1 MPECL
6 PTIILSDDV
15 VFPNIQRELEICK
28 AYNIDAVRLSLEKY
42 GGRLLITST
51 KKLKTSN
58 LEKGDVLDIGVV
70 CDVLSLEEFR
80 EAGGSRTVLVI
91 RGLSRA
97 KISSCES
104 KIVEVGGEK
113 GVGVWFSECRLVRT
127 RQPNRNKCK
136 TAILKVFRKQGLSLS
151 KDEDKT
157 RILVKLL
164 RDSSGDLEQIIDK
177 IADAWEKDRKGV
189 LEAKKFLL
197 CDPDLFNRLNLM
209 LSIEGKKNKR
219 GINIFDLP
227 TGDDVQAI
235 IEDKISKRVTR
246 NISRQQKEF
255 YLREKLRVIKEELG
269 DSSSKEIEVKRIRGL
284 LEKGHF
290 PPNVIEKAREELQ
303 RFEMC
308 SSYSN
313 EATVIRSYLDWLLNL
328 PWMYV
333 SQDET
338 DLKKVQKTLN
348 DSHFGLEKIKDRII
362 EFLAVKKKS
371 KQETGTIICF
381 VGPPGVGKTS
391 LAHSIAKA
399 LKKRFVKISLGGL
412 YDESEIRG
420 HRRTY
425 VASMPGKIIRGLRQ
439 AKVKNPVFLLDEI
452 DKISVGYHGDPV
464 HALLEILDPKQN
476 TEFNDHYL
484 EEDFDLSKVMFI
496 ATANYEE
503 NIPDPLWDRMEVIHL
518 RTYTEKEKLNIA
530 KEHVVPD
537 VLNSVGLEKDDLQF
551 TDEALLFIIQRY
563 TREAGVRNL
572 KKNIEKIARKVVK
585 ELVVDKNK
593 VSVITPVEVRTYLDY
608 EIYDVTKKD
617 DESIP
622 GVVNGMAYTDF
633 GGDLLPIE
641 VNHTAGKGGLSL
653 TGNLKDTMKES
664 ANVALAY
671 VRANEELFGLKNQEI
686 DWNNIDINLH
696 VPTGGV
702 PKDGPSAGVT
712 ITTALISSFLNK
724 PVSSKIAMTGEITLR
739 GKVLPIGGLKEK
751 VISAVRGGVDTIFY
765 PDENTKNLSDIPDD
779 VKEKVEFIPVKHYTE
794 MFEKIF
800 VK

>member
-1 MPECL
+1 MPNIL
-6 PTIILSDDV
+6 PAVLLWDDV
-15 VFPNIQRELEICK
+15 VFPETQRGIELK
-28 AYNIDAVRLSLEKY
+28 KDFNIDAVKLSLEKH
-42 GGRLLITST
+42 GGKLIVASVKNSKETS
-51 KKLKTSN
+51 
-58 LEKGDVLDIGVV
+58 LEYTEVLDIGVV
-70 CDVLSLEEFR
+70 CEVLSLEEF
-80 EAGGSRTVLVI
+80 EEEGLQKTIVVI

-97 KISSCES
+97 KVLSCEMQEINIS
-104 KIVEVGGEK
+104 GAGEK
-113 GVGVWFSECRLVRT
+113 DIWFSSYKLVRT
-127 RQPNRNKCK
+127 RYPNKKRYRSAVLNVFKIK
-136 TAILKVFRKQGLSLS
+136 GIDFIRDKDKVKVFFQLLS
-151 KDEDKT
+151 EN
-157 RILVKLL
+157 
-164 RDSSGDLEQIIDK
+164 SGDLERIIDK
-177 IADAWEKDRKGV
+177 FADSWEKDRAGV
-189 LEAKKFLL
+189 YEAKKLLL
-197 CDPDLFNRLNLM
+197 CDPDLVSRLKTIISFDYNQ
-209 LSIEGKKNKR
+209 KKKPSLARPNTEDDLRTIIDERITKKVSKK
-219 GINIFDLP
+219 IN
-227 TGDDVQAI
+227 
-235 IEDKISKRVTR
+235 
-246 NISRQQKEF
+246 RQQKEF

-269 DSSSKEIEVKRIRGL
+269 DSSSKEIELRRIRNHL
-284 LEKGHF
+284 YRGHF
-290 PPNVIEKAREELQ
+290 PPHIVAKARDELQ

-313 EATVIRSYLDWLLNL
+313 EATVIRSYLDWLLHL

-333 SQDET
+333 SQDES
-338 DLKKVQKTLN
+338 DLQKVQKVLDEN
-348 DSHFGLEKIKDRII
+348 HYGLEKIKERII

-371 KQETGTIICF
+371 KQESGTIICF

-399 LKKRFVKISLGGL
+399 LNKRFVKISLGGL

-452 DKISVGYHGDPV
+452 DKISSGYHGDPV
-464 HALLEILDPKQN
+464 HALLEILDLKQN
-476 TEFNDHYL
+476 KEFNDHYL
-484 EEDFDLSKVMFI
+484 EEDFDLSKVMFV

-503 NIPDPLWDRMEVIHL
+503 NIPEPLWDRMEVIHL

-530 KEHVVPD
+530 KSHLVPD
-537 VLNSVGLEKDDLQF
+537 VLKNSGLSE
-551 TDEALLFIIQRY
+551 DELIFSDESLKYIIQRY

-572 KKNIEKIARKVVK
+572 KKCIEKIVRKVVK
-585 ELVVDKNK
+585 NLVVDKK
-593 VSVITPVEVRTYLDY
+593 QITNITLKEVRKYLDY

-617 DESIP
+617 EENIP
-622 GVVNGMAYTDF
+622 GVVNGMAYTEF

-641 VNHTAGKGGLSL
+641 VNNTTGKGNLSL

-671 VRANEELFGLKNQEI
+671 VRANEEGLGLKDKEI
-686 DWNNIDINLH
+686 DWSNIDINLH

-712 ITTALISSFLNK
+712 ITTALISSFSGK

-765 PDENTKNLSDIPDD
+765 PDENTRNLIDIPEE
-779 VKEKVEFIPVKHYTE
+779 VKKGIKLIPVKHYSE
-794 MFEKIF
+794 IFSQVFEK
-800 VK
+800 